1 MHKKCRVLSRKKYAL
16 VLLDL
21 TKLSP
26 IVLSTNI
33 FQELFFFIQTQ
44 AGFSTTEATLGDII
58 NTYIPSSILDDNVKL

>member
-1 MHKKCRVLSRKKYAL
+1 M
-16 VLLDL
+16 
-21 TKLSP
+21 
-26 IVLSTNI
+26 